1 MREQMFGI
9 SACSVSDLFLSAV
22 KQIAQ
27 LISPELLV
35 LLEAIFDLD
44 EFAELC
50 LLALRWS
57 PGH

>member
-1 MREQMFGI
+1 MVGI
-9 SACSVSDLFLSAV
+9 SACSVSDFILSAV
-22 KQIAQ
+22 KQIEQ

-35 LLEAIFDLD
+35 LLGAIFDLD